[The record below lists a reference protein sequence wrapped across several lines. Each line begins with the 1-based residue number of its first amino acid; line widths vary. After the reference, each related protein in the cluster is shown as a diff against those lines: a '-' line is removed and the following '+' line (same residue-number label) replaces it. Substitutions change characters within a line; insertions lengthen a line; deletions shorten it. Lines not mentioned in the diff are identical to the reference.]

1 MQARTSARGGGN
13 PALRLAAIRRFHSY
27 LAVFIAPSILFFAF
41 TGSLQL
47 FGLHEAHPPY
57 APAPVIESLGRLH
70 RDQVFKGRPKPMA
83 SAVALAAPVD
93 AGPAEPDADHHHDDA
108 DHDEAD
114 HHHDD
119 ADHADDHHDAGP
131 AAAKAPAPKA
141 EHKPTPKPATVALKW
156 FFLLVA
162 AGLIAT
168 TLLGLWMALAYNARK
183 GLLLLLFLIG
193 AAIPVAL
200 TLTLV

>member
-1 MQARTSARGGGN
+1 MQARTTNRSGGN

-27 LAVFIAPSILFFAF
+27 FTVFIAPSILFFAF

-57 APAPVIESLGRLH
+57 APAPLIESLGRLH
-70 RDQVFKGRPKPMA
+70 KDQVFKGRPKRPA
-83 SAVALAAPVD
+83 PAAQPSAGGAKAEGPSDAAP
-93 AGPAEPDADHHHDDA
+93 
-108 DHDEAD
+108 
-114 HHHDD
+114 
-119 ADHADDHHDAGP
+119 
-131 AAAKAPAPKA
+131 AAKAPAPKA
-141 EHKPTPKPATVALKW
+141 DHKPAPKPATVALKW

-162 AGLIAT
+162 VGLIAS

-200 TLTLV
+200 TLSLA